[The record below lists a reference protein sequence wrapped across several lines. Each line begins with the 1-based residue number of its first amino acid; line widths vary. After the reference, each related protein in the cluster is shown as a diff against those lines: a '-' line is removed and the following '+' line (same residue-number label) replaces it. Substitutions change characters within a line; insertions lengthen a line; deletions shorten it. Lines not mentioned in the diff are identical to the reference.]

1 MAEALSDTAA
11 LHAEAAS
18 LGPILV
24 WGAGAIGGTLG
35 AAWARAGHDVLF
47 VDIDADHVAAMNRDG
62 IEIEGPVEQF
72 VQKVRAV
79 TPNRTQGHVALHR
92 ARREGASY
100 RAGRQGAAAASR
112 RRRLRAVGAERP
124 ERARHRQ
131 GRRRKHRVLGCFVN
145 YGADYMAPGRIMRGN
160 HGAVVVGELD
170 GSVTPRLKAT
180 YALLR
185 EFEPDAIMT
194 TDIWS
199 YLWGK
204 LGYGA
209 LLFATALT
217 NESIADALASERH
230 RGIFLALG
238 REVMAVAA
246 ARGEKPTGFNG
257 FNPAAFAPGADPA
270 LLTASI
276 KEMVAFNRGSA
287 KSHSG
292 IWRDLAVRKRRTEVD
307 AQIGI
312 IGETARGM
320 GLQTPALDRL
330 VGLIHDIEDGRKP
343 LAWATLDE
351 MLPVAAKA

>member
-1 MAEALSDTAA
+1 MAEALSETAA

-62 IEIEGPVEQF
+62 IQIEGPVEQF

-79 TPNRTQGHVALHR
+79 TPAELKGTWRCIVLAVKAHHTD
-92 ARREGASY
+92 
-100 RAGRQGAAAASR
+100 AAA
-112 RRRLRAVGAERP
+112 RALLPHLAADGFVLSAQNGLNELVIGKVVGEN
-124 ERARHRQ
+124 
-131 GRRRKHRVLGCFVN
+131 RVMGCFVN

-170 GSVTPRLKAT
+170 GSVTPRLKAA

-217 NESIADALASERH
+217 NDSIADALASERH
-230 RGIFLALG
+230 QGVYLALG

-276 KEMVAFNRGSA
+276 AEMVAFNRGSA

-343 LAWATLDE
+343 LDWSTLDE